1 MRQTP
6 IQRMALAMADELERN
21 RLEVILT
28 PAEREVNV
36 GAAVR
41 TVISENPEW
50 YQKLCAGHLS
60 KRSDKNRWR
69 KPKTAV
75 KRAMTV
81 RALRAIGEGRK
92 QRDWGLF
99 GPPLYRKWLMPII
112 KAELRVEKAQALE
125 SAPF

>member
-50 YQKLCAGHLS
+50 YQKLCAAHLTA
-60 KRSDKNRWR
+60 RVRRHR
-69 KPKTAV
+69 KPDTRV
-75 KRAMTV
+75 KRIMTI

-92 QRDWGLF
+92 QRAKNF
-99 GPPLYRKWLMPII
+99 GSPIYRKWLMPII
-112 KAELRVEKAQALE
+112 KAELRVEKVQALE